1 MILGIDLGT
10 TNSLAAVW
18 RDGKAEL
25 IPNNFGEYL
34 TPSVVGFSD
43 EKEIIVG
50 KLAKER
56 LMSHPD
62 LTQSQFKRFMGT
74 TKSLSLGYKSYS
86 AEELSSFVLK
96 KLVDDAEIYLGEK
109 IEEVIVSVPAYFN
122 DEQRAA
128 TKLAGRLAGVNVER
142 IINEPSA
149 AALALHQLKQE
160 DKTYLIIDFGGGT
173 LDISVVDAFLNV
185 IEIVTVAGDNHLGGE
200 DFTEVIVEDF
210 FKAWPGVRERIA
222 SSELAQLYQEADK
235 LKKNLDD
242 ADTAGFKITIDKELF
257 SYQLTNKRYLAI
269 AKPLLKRM
277 EAPLKRVLRDAKLS
291 LESVSDVIL
300 VGGNTKM
307 PLVRQYLS
315 YLLKHRMSTSI
326 DQDYAIALGCGVMAG
341 IKERQADIKD
351 MVLTDICPFTL
362 GIEMI
367 GDVFS
372 PIIERNTVLPSSRV
386 QTYYATEY
394 GQEAII
400 VTIYQGERLKASDN
414 LRLGSL
420 EVPIPKNMVELES
433 IDVRF
438 SYDINGILEVDVR
451 VNSTGKRH
459 QKVFLRD
466 HKQLTE
472 EEIAE
477 KRKHLAS
484 LKHHPRESERY
495 QVLLS
500 RANRLYEDALGDYR
514 EHLSMWIRS
523 FEEVIDKQ
531 NPRDIE
537 QAENHLEWQL
547 DALEKHQSQGGF
559 DDF

>member
-25 IPNNFGEYL
+25 IPNHFGDFL

-56 LMSHPD
+56 LMTHPD
-62 LTQSQFKRFMGT
+62 VTQSQFKRFMGT
-74 TKSLSLGYKSYS
+74 SQKLSLGYKTYS
-86 AEELSSFVLK
+86 AEELSAFVLK
-96 KLVDDAEIYLGEK
+96 KLVEDAEIYLGEK
-109 IEEVIVSVPAYFN
+109 VEEVIISVPAYFN

-128 TKLAGRLAGVNVER
+128 TKLAGQLAGIKVER

-149 AALALHQLKQE
+149 AALALHQSKQT
-160 DKTYLIIDFGGGT
+160 DATYLIIDFGGGT
-173 LDISVVDAFLNV
+173 LDVSVVDAFLNV

-200 DFTEVIVEDF
+200 DFTQVIVDDF
-210 FKAWPGVRERIA
+210 FRAWPGIKEKMT
-222 SSELAQLYQEADK
+222 SSNLAQLYQEADK
-235 LKKNLDD
+235 VKQQLDHH
-242 ADTAGFKITIDKELF
+242 DTAGFKIMMDKEFF
-257 SYQLTNKRYLAI
+257 SYQLTNKRYLALT
-269 AKPLLKRM
+269 KPLLKRIEM
-277 EAPLKRVLRDAKLS
+277 PLKRVLRDAQLT
-291 LESVSDVIL
+291 LDDISDVIL

-315 YLLKHRMSTSI
+315 YLLKRKVSVSI
-326 DQDYAIALGCGVMAG
+326 NQDQAIALGCGVMAG
-341 IKERQADIKD
+341 IKERQSDIKD

-362 GIEMI
+362 GIEI
-367 GDVFS
+367 VDGEFS

-386 QTYYATEY
+386 ETYYATRY
-394 GQEAII
+394 GQEFIDI
-400 VTIYQGERLKASDN
+400 QIYQGERMKAAEN
-414 LRLGSL
+414 LHLGGL
-420 EVPIPKNMVELES
+420 QVMIPKNMADYES
-433 IDVRF
+433 VDVRF

-451 VNSTGKRH
+451 VNSTGEMH

-466 HKQLTE
+466 HQQLSE

-477 KRKHLAS
+477 KRQHLAS

-495 QVLLS
+495 QLLLS
-500 RANRLYEDALGDYR
+500 RANRFYEDALGDDR
-514 EHLSMWIRS
+514 KRLSMWIRA
-523 FEEVIDKQ
+523 FEEVVAKQ
-531 NPRDIE
+531 NPREIT
-537 QAENHLEWQL
+537 QASDQLEWQL
-547 DALEKHQSQGGF
+547 DAFEKYHSQGGF